1 MENCEVLL
9 ASPSLITVFDGPFR
23 LLLIHGELSFTLQA
37 TQDMPGLQPMIPVY
51 KWLTNVVV
59 WHCVATGIRDLQ
71 LHFWWVWIH
80 FSTNDNNTLQLYIAC
95 ESENIRSKRS
105 LNLNLNL
112 SAWRNS
118 QESKQNHGTMNAITE
133 GNSLC
138 ICIFQEQNTNT

>member
-59 WHCVATGIRDLQ
+59 
-71 LHFWWVWIH
+71 
-80 FSTNDNNTLQLYIAC
+80 
-95 ESENIRSKRS
+95 
-105 LNLNLNL
+105 
-112 SAWRNS
+112 
-118 QESKQNHGTMNAITE
+118 
-133 GNSLC
+133 
-138 ICIFQEQNTNT
+138 